1 MLDCCYGFPSER
13 RNSGRNSQQLLEN
26 KVDLQFW
33 EISNSLLARLGHFL
47 FLLEAGEHGNIVG
60 DITFRD
66 WSLFMKGGEGEVIG
80 GIRFVL
86 FFI

>member
-1 MLDCCYGFPSER
+1 MLNCCYGFTSER
-13 RNSGRNSQQLLEN
+13 RYSGPNSHQLLEN

-47 FLLEAGEHGNIVG
+47 FSLEAGEQGNIVG

-66 WSLFMKGGEGEVIG
+66 RSLFMKGEEGEVVV

>member
-1 MLDCCYGFPSER
+1 MLNCCYGFTSER
-13 RNSGRNSQQLLEN
+13 RYSGPNSHQLLEN

-47 FLLEAGEHGNIVG
+47 FSLEAGEQGNIVG
-60 DITFRD
+60 DITF
-66 WSLFMKGGEGEVIG
+66 MKGGEGEVVV